1 MEQVSIII
9 PAFNEEKS
17 IKEVIQKIQN
27 TLSSLNIE
35 YEIIVIDD
43 CSADNTLKR
52 VEELKDIKVIRH
64 SKNSGYGAALKTG
77 IKNSKYETLIITD
90 ADGTYPDN
98 IIPSLIEH
106 SNNHDMVVGA
116 RTGED
121 VNIAFIRKPAKW
133 FLNKLA
139 NYLVQEKIPDLNS
152 GLRLLK
158 KQIVKNYLGI
168 LPSGFSFTT
177 TITLAMHSDGY
188 NIKYIPINYYKRTGK
203 SKIRPIRDTLNFVQ
217 LIIRTIL
224 LFNPLRVFNPISF
237 SLFLLAVV
245 KITYDIL
252 KYNFHISGSSIVI
265 LIVAFQTFLLG
276 YLADLIVTTRKK

>member
-64 SKNSGYGAALKTG
+64 SKNSGYGSALKTG

-152 GLRLLK
+152 GLWLLK

-168 LPSGFSFTT
+168 LPSCFSFTT

-237 SLFLLAVV
+237 TLFLLAVV
-245 KITYDIL
+245 KIAYDIL
-252 KYNFHISGSSIVI
+252 KYNFHIAGSSIVI